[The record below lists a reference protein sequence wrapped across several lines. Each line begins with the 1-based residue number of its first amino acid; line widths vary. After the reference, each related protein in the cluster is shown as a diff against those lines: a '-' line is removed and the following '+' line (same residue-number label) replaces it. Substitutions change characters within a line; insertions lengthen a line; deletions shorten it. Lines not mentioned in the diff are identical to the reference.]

1 METKASGT
9 TLGHADSSYRS
20 WLSAVPLLR
29 LHRRVKDRLPVR
41 VGLKSGGLWRHL
53 SRYRLQDLQM
63 NSYIFGPSGFRCLDL
78 IIFCL
83 GMENRSRWS

>member
-9 TLGHADSSYRS
+9 TPGHADSSYRS

-41 VGLKSGGLWRHL
+41 VGFEKWGAVAASLPL
-53 SRYRLQDLQM
+53 STSRST
-63 NSYIFGPSGFRCLDL
+63 NEFVYIWAIWVSL
-78 IIFCL
+78 
-83 GMENRSRWS
+83 S